1 MRPVNLIPQEQRR
14 RTPSEGSGRRA
25 HAVLGVLAVLL
36 GLVVAYVLTSNK
48 VTERQNQTA
57 AAGAE
62 AGRLEAEAGK
72 AANYTDF
79 AQVAATRLQAV
90 AGVARTRFDWER
102 FMRELSLIMPE
113 DSWLQSA
120 DASATGDTAADG
132 PAATASSGTSTAT
145 AAGPSANLVGCT
157 PRPPDVARMMV
168 RLRQLHRV
176 SDVSL
181 NESSRE
187 QGSTPATVDSC
198 GSFYSF
204 DLTVSFDQTG
214 PGNEAPRGAARVPA
228 SLGGGS

>member
-25 HAVLGVLAVLL
+25 YAAVGLLAALL
-36 GLVVAYVLTSNK
+36 ALVAAYVLTSNK

-57 AAGAE
+57 AASAE
-62 AGRLEAEAGK
+62 ADRLEAEAGK

-113 DSWLQSA
+113 GTWLQSA
-120 DASATGDTAADG
+120 DASATGDTEGGAQ
-132 PAATASSGTSTAT
+132 AATAASSTST
-145 AAGPSANLVGCT
+145 AAGPTANLVGCT

-187 QGSTPATVDSC
+187 LGSTPATADSC
-198 GSFYSF
+198 GSLYTF
-204 DLTVSFDQTG
+204 DLTVSFDQTE
-214 PGNEAPRGAARVPA
+214 PGNEAPRGAKRVPV